1 MRRLADAEKVG
12 KRLKVRV
19 SICWEW
25 GAPAPAGRSALSFG
39 GGDPRIT
46 AEMGQSWSVCVPVK
60 TLCVQEVSLG
70 GFWAVG
76 GAALDFGGDL
86 GVSRVSPAESQ
97 LPGPLGQR
105 GGTVSTGS
113 QEVAPQA
120 GVSLTVMGKSDCGRG

>member
-1 MRRLADAEKVG
+1 MGELGPLITTVIHQTPHIALISIHCSLFDASIVPCTSLLA
-12 KRLKVRV
+12 
-19 SICWEW
+19 
-25 GAPAPAGRSALSFG
+25 F
-39 GGDPRIT
+39 
-46 AEMGQSWSVCVPVK
+46 PVK

-76 GAALDFGGDL
+76 GAALDLGGDL